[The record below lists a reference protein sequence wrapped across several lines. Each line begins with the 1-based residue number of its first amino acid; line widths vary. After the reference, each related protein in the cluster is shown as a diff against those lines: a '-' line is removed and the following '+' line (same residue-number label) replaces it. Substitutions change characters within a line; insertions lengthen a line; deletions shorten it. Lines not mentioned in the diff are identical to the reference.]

1 MVLQQTK
8 CANNSPC
15 PSAPPLYGKSQH
27 CQRHQMI
34 RLDWQLQLRL
44 RQRQLIAKTADN
56 KDNWRKWRLTI
67 KTTDAKEWRWQR
79 LYWFGWAQTWVSEWV
94 SEGQCKTKWFP
105 ELLIRN
111 KLILGIIFL
120 SRSTHHRKNYLSI
133 AGVFQ
138 SATTS
143 VRTWLQFSPL
153 PHPPANPL
161 PPTLP
166 TPTPTPLHLHVS
178 RELARGWSSHRW
190 SLRKSWSISQINTWH
205 TCKKNAFW
213 GHKCLK

>member
-1 MVLQQTK
+1 
-8 CANNSPC
+8 
-15 PSAPPLYGKSQH
+15 
-27 CQRHQMI
+27 MI

-56 KDNWRKWRLTI
+56 KDNWRKRRLTI

-143 VRTWLQFSPL
+143 VRTWLQFS
-153 PHPPANPL
+153 L
-161 PPTLP
+161 PPPPPGQPPSSNSSYPDPDSLA
-166 TPTPTPLHLHVS
+166 
-178 RELARGWSSHRW
+178 LARVTWVGTR
-190 SLRKSWSISQINTWH
+190 LVKSQVVPPQILVHIPNKYLTH
-205 TCKKNAFW
+205 LQKNAFW